1 MKTVLAVLLIFATH
15 CSSAL
20 SNTTREEQKTIAQW
34 TAKSICKMGADEF
47 YSIDEDKLAGL
58 FEDQTTMMYND
69 IPIQTSES
77 ERRRITSQMTGYIL
91 SVCPEQ
97 IEIYQS
103 R

>member
-1 MKTVLAVLLIFATH
+1 MKIAFLVLLIFVTY
-15 CSSAL
+15 CSSVFGK
-20 SNTTREEQKTIAQW
+20 TTREEQKIIAQW

-58 FEDQTTMMYND
+58 FEDQTTMKYND

-97 IEIYQS
+97 MEIYQS

>member
-20 SNTTREEQKTIAQW
+20 SDTTKEEQRTIAQW
-34 TAKSICKMGADEF
+34 TAKSICKMGTDEF
-47 YSIDEDKLAGL
+47 YSMDEDKLAAL
-58 FEDQTTMMYND
+58 FEEQTTMKYND
-69 IPIQTSES
+69 IPVQPTES

-97 IEIYQS
+97 MEIYKS

>member
-20 SNTTREEQKTIAQW
+20 SNTTREEQETIAQW

-47 YSIDEDKLAGL
+47 YLMDEDKLSAL
-58 FEDQTTMMYND
+58 FEEQTTMKYND
-69 IPIQTSES
+69 IPVQPTES

-97 IEIYQS
+97 MEIYKS

>member
-1 MKTVLAVLLIFATH
+1 MKTVLAVLLIFASY

-20 SNTTREEQKTIAQW
+20 CNTTREEQKTIAQW

-47 YSIDEDKLAGL
+47 YSMDEDKLAAL
-58 FEDQTTMMYND
+58 FEDQTTMKYND
-69 IPIQTSES
+69 IPIQPSES

>member
-1 MKTVLAVLLIFATH
+1 MKTVLAVLLIFSTH

-20 SNTTREEQKTIAQW
+20 SNTTREEQETIAQW
-34 TAKSICKMGADEF
+34 TAKSICKMGSDEF
-47 YSIDEDKLAGL
+47 YSMDEDKLAAL
-58 FEDQTTMMYND
+58 FEEQTTMKYND
-69 IPIQTSES
+69 IPVQPTES

-97 IEIYQS
+97 MEIHKS

>member
-1 MKTVLAVLLIFATH
+1 MLLIFATH

-47 YSIDEDKLAGL
+47 YSMDEDKLAAL
-58 FEDQTTMMYND
+58 FEEQTNMKYND
-69 IPIQTSES
+69 IPVQPTES

-97 IEIYQS
+97 MEIYKS

>member
-20 SNTTREEQKTIAQW
+20 SNTTREEQNTIAQW

-47 YSIDEDKLAGL
+47 YSMDEDKLAAL
-58 FEDQTTMMYND
+58 FEEQTTMKYND
-69 IPIQTSES
+69 IPVQPTES

-97 IEIYQS
+97 MEIYKS

>member
-1 MKTVLAVLLIFATH
+1 MLLIFAIY

-20 SNTTREEQKTIAQW
+20 SNTTKEEQKIIAQW
-34 TAKSICKMGADEF
+34 TAKNICKMGADEF

-58 FEDQTTMMYND
+58 FEEQTTMKYND
-69 IPIQTSES
+69 IPIQPSES

>member
-20 SNTTREEQKTIAQW
+20 SDTTKEEQRTIAQW

-47 YSIDEDKLAGL
+47 YSMDEDKLALL
-58 FEDQTTMMYND
+58 FEEQTTMKYND
-69 IPIQTSES
+69 IPVQPTES

-97 IEIYQS
+97 MEIYKS

>member
-20 SNTTREEQKTIAQW
+20 SNTTREEQKIIAQW
-34 TAKSICKMGADEF
+34 TAKSICKMGIDEF
-47 YSIDEDKLAGL
+47 YSMDDDKFARL
-58 FEDQTTMMYND
+58 FEEQTTMNYND
-69 IPIQTSES
+69 IPIQPSES

-91 SVCPEQ
+91 SVCPDQ
-97 IEIYQS
+97 MEIYKS

>member
-1 MKTVLAVLLIFATH
+1 VKTVLAVLLIFATH

-34 TAKSICKMGADEF
+34 TAKSICQMGADEF
-47 YSIDEDKLAGL
+47 YSMDEDKLAAL
-58 FEDQTTMMYND
+58 FEEQTTMKYND
-69 IPIQTSES
+69 IPVQPTES

-97 IEIYQS
+97 MEIYKS

>member
-20 SNTTREEQKTIAQW
+20 SNTTREEQKIIAQW

-47 YSIDEDKLAGL
+47 YSMDEDKLAAL
-58 FEDQTTMMYND
+58 FEEQTSMKYED
-69 IPIQTSES
+69 IPIQPSDS
-77 ERRRITSQMTGYIL
+77 ERNRITSQLKGYIL

-97 IEIYQS
+97 MEFYKN

>member
-1 MKTVLAVLLIFATH
+1 VLLIFATH
-15 CSSAL
+15 CSCAL

-47 YSIDEDKLAGL
+47 YSMAEDKLAAL
-58 FEDQTTMMYND
+58 FEEQTTMKYND
-69 IPIQTSES
+69 IPVQPTES

-97 IEIYQS
+97 MEIYKS